1 MAAPAPH
8 HFSPMKT
15 IRVGASKTSLPVLMG
30 LTFIAISWGNVMSS
44 YETGNS
50 SVKGEA
56 GHQAY
61 DAAVLKILAEPSRPA
76 PMPPTP
82 GLRKVIAQDLA
93 LRTAGSSPIEAPAGE
108 YEITLDTSQQ
118 VLNVDVPEERGY
130 GRDEDSIEAPL
141 YSTFSDANRSGD
153 FTPAAA
159 LALKAKQ
166 FDDGL
171 YAAVELAADAGL
183 DRFPGRNA
191 FLLNLLKEL
200 SAGNDR
206 SAAAFLTAAAN
217 LGGQQPQVGADVARD
232 AQVLRQQFL
241 GDELRSKP
249 LGFYT
254 WNQALI
260 QTFQRDRMLQTPL
273 DETAADPLAQ
283 ALARSQSL
291 FMAYIASLTLNEKL
305 TNPLAGDDLRHAALA
320 LKEGLATSFSDHP
333 ALFPASQA
341 QETNL
346 AKKLYGTRPIP
357 EGFNLADEMI
367 KRLRAGQL
375 NLKPRPNSGWYD
387 YQTYALE
394 PLAIPERMPEAQR
407 LKFDESYRKELVG
420 LFKALLALT
429 RETHVKQLEMPRLG
443 SAMRIPHVEPTRISP
458 DLTVEPLPT
467 FYLRRARSY
476 QFVRQVLEHAFGP
489 DALPKM
495 HRLTATGPVD
505 LPLGS
510 ELTLMEAVFQGAYL
524 RSCDE
529 IGMKP
534 ESGAVSPNNASLDRA
549 LLAAWLES
557 IPKDPDLGKD
567 IRMMVPVFYDI
578 NRRKTKVWA
587 VLGIASKPLN
597 VSYVH
602 PPTVK
607 EIKGPQGTHVNPGDA
622 YLEFANQST
631 QLTYIVSA
639 EVYVSH
645 LLNRTEF
652 RQLCDQKKTF
662 GAIVESLK

>member
-1 MAAPAPH
+1 
-8 HFSPMKT
+8 
-15 IRVGASKTSLPVLMG
+15 
-30 LTFIAISWGNVMSS
+30 MSS
-44 YETGNS
+44 IESPNS
-50 SVKGEA
+50 AKGGDAEQ
-56 GHQAY
+56 QAY
-61 DAAVLKILAEPSRPA
+61 DPSLLKVLSQPSRPA
-76 PMPPTP
+76 TAPPAP
-82 GLRKVIAQDLA
+82 GLRKIVVQDLS
-93 LRTAGSSPIEAPAGE
+93 LRDAAPTAPGGQELN
-108 YEITLDTSQQ
+108 YEITFDTSQQ
-118 VLNVDVPEERGY
+118 VLNLDVPEDRGY
-130 GRDEDSIEAPL
+130 GAGEGSFEAPL
-141 YSTFSDANRSGD
+141 YPSFSEASPGSA

-171 YAAVELAADAGL
+171 YAAVEVAADEGL
-183 DRFPGRNA
+183 DRFPGRNG

-206 SAAAFLTAAAN
+206 SAAAFLTAAAH
-217 LGGQQPQVGADVARD
+217 LGGQQPQVGADVAHD
-232 AQVLRQQFL
+232 AQVLQQSFL
-241 GDELRSKP
+241 ADELRSKP

-254 WNQALI
+254 WNQELM
-260 QTFQRDRMLQTPL
+260 QVFQRDRMLQTPL
-273 DETAADPLAQ
+273 NESAARPLAA
-283 ALARSQSL
+283 ALARNQGL
-291 FMAYIASLTLNEKL
+291 FMAYVASLTLNEKL
-305 TNPLAGDDLRHAALA
+305 TNPLAADDLRPGALA
-320 LKEGLATSFSDHP
+320 LKEGHTTSFSDHP

-346 AKKLYGTRPIP
+346 IKKLYGTSPIP
-357 EGFNLADEMI
+357 EGFNLADEMV
-367 KRLRAGQL
+367 KRLRTGQM
-375 NLKPRPNSGWYD
+375 NLKPRPDSGWYD

-407 LKFDESYRKELVG
+407 LQLDESYRKELVG

-429 RETHVKQLEMPRLG
+429 RETHVKQLEMPMVG
-443 SAMRIPHVEPTRISP
+443 SAMRRPHAEPTRISP

-476 QFVRQVLEHAFGP
+476 QFVRQVLEHAFGTE
-489 DALPKM
+489 ALPKM
-495 HRLTATGPVD
+495 HRLTATGPVN
-505 LPLGS
+505 LPLAS
-510 ELTLMEAVFQGAYL
+510 ELTLMEALFQGAYL

-534 ESGAVSPNNASLDRA
+534 EADAVTPNNANLERA

-567 IRMMVPVFYDI
+567 IRMMVPIFYDI
-578 NRRKTKVWA
+578 KRGKTKVWA
-587 VLGIASKPLN
+587 VLGVGSRPLN

-602 PPTVK
+602 PPTVR
-607 EIKGPQGTHVNPGDA
+607 EIKGPRGAQVNPRDA
-622 YLEFANQST
+622 YLEFVNQST
-631 QLTYIVSA
+631 HLIYIVSA

-645 LLNRTEF
+645 LLNRAEF

>member
-1 MAAPAPH
+1 M
-8 HFSPMKT
+8 
-15 IRVGASKTSLPVLMG
+15 R
-30 LTFIAISWGNVMSS
+30 S

-50 SVKGEA
+50 SVNDEG
-56 GHQAY
+56 GQQSY
-61 DAAVLKILAEPSRPA
+61 DAAFLKILTEPSRPA
-76 PMPPTP
+76 ATPPIP
-82 GLRKVIAQDLA
+82 GLRKVVVRDLSM
-93 LRTAGSSPIEAPAGE
+93 RSGESSPVEGPAGQ
-108 YEITLDTSQQ
+108 YEITFDISQQ
-118 VLNVDVPEERGY
+118 VLNLDVPEDRIY
-130 GRDEDSIEAPL
+130 GRNESSIEAPL
-141 YSTFSDANRSGD
+141 YPSFSEANRGEN

-171 YAAVELAADAGL
+171 YAAVEIAADAGL
-183 DRFPGRNA
+183 DRFPGRRD
-191 FLLNLLKEL
+191 FLLNLLKGL
-200 SAGNDR
+200 AADSNR
-206 SAAAFLTAAAN
+206 SAAAFLTAAAH
-217 LGGQQPQVGADVARD
+217 LGGLQPQVGADVARD
-232 AQVLRQQFL
+232 AQVLQQKFL
-241 GDELRSKP
+241 GDELQSKP

-254 WNQALI
+254 WNQSLI
-260 QTFQRDRMLQTPL
+260 QIFQRDRMLQTPL
-273 DETAADPLAQ
+273 DEPVARPLGQ
-283 ALARSQSL
+283 FLARNQSL
-291 FMAYIASLTLNEKL
+291 YMAYIASLSLNEKL
-305 TNPLAGDDLRHAALA
+305 TNPLAGDDLRPAVLA
-320 LKEGLATSFSDHP
+320 LKEGHAASFGAHP

-346 AKKLYGTRPIP
+346 AKKLYGTKPIP
-357 EGFNLADEMI
+357 PGFNLADEMV
-367 KRLRAGQL
+367 KRLGAGQL

-394 PLAIPERMPEAQR
+394 PLAIPDRMPEAQR
-407 LKFDESYRKELVG
+407 LKFDESYRRELVG

-429 RETHVKQLEMPRLG
+429 RETHVKQLERPSIG
-443 SAMRIPHVEPTRISP
+443 SAMRMPHAEPARISP
-458 DLTVEPLPT
+458 DLTVEPLAT

-489 DALPKM
+489 DAIPKM
-495 HRLTATGPVD
+495 HRLTATGPVNVS
-505 LPLGS
+505 LAS
-510 ELTLMEAVFQGAYL
+510 ELTLMQALFQGAYL

-534 ESGAVSPNNASLDRA
+534 EPGAVSASDVNLDRA
-549 LLAAWLES
+549 LLGAWLES
-557 IPKDPDLGKD
+557 VPKDPDLGKD

-578 NRRKTKVWA
+578 QRHQTKVWA
-587 VLGIASKPLN
+587 VLGIASKPMN

-607 EIKGPQGTHVNPGDA
+607 EIKGPGGAHINPRDA
-622 YLEFANQST
+622 YLDFEDQRT

-662 GAIVESLK
+662 KAIVESLK